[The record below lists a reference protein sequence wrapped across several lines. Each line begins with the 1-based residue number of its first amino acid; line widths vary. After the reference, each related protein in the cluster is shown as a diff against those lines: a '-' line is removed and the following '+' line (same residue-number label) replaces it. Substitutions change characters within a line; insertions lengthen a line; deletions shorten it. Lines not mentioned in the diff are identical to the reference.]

1 MASAQTASTMHHN
14 ISLITTIAA
23 APGFGLFFG
32 MLALRLRLPA
42 LMGYLA
48 AGIVIGP
55 TTPSSVA
62 DLARTLLGLYLDE
75 NEKLPTRINLDWSSS

>member
-1 MASAQTASTMHHN
+1 MHYN

-23 APGFGLFFG
+23 APGFGLLFG
-32 MLALRLRLPA
+32 MLALRLRLPT

-55 TTPSSVA
+55 ATLGFVA
-62 DLARTLLGLYLDE
+62 DLARTLLGPYLSE
-75 NEKLPTRINLDWSSS
+75 NEKLLHG